1 MKVQSFED
9 FSGGL
14 DTRKPHNINS
24 KDTLRVLRNAYVT
37 SGQSIRTRP
46 GLRYLGDLKEDAPE
60 LENGLGSYNGRLH
73 VFSNTTSGT
82 QIVGEGTEFE
92 IEVYTHKVQYQAERA
107 AESAGWQLPNSGS
120 ELPGFVS
127 FCGGFNAGM
136 YASIKFGN
144 GRNLHYYLLDEDMPP
159 PSTGTS
165 GSTRHPIQD
174 NNCPHTQEVTIASQ
188 KVWAAKENSV
198 AYSATSSPTDWS
210 TSENAGF
217 LATGDRSPGSS
228 KTTGLGVVS
237 NRLVVFHEDAAQIWA
252 TDPDPTKN
260 ELEEI
265 ISGMG
270 TRWSE
275 SIVAA
280 NKDLYFLSDVGIRSI
295 GGQSMYRNMKGSDV
309 GSPIDELVQDHIRS
323 HEGRVDGNFY
333 AGAGQYWIT
342 VGDETAVLTKSSRDR
357 LEAWSVYT
365 FAIPFGQMAHVG
377 ERLYVREGNSLYAM
391 DHQATLDGE
400 GKQDAPFEVTVETP
414 FYSFGTEGQF
424 KQFQSMEAI
433 LEGFGTIDHCVN
445 PNDNDDRTAQF
456 QLAGDSRPHPTIPL
470 GILAPALSTKIVGQS
485 PDLKSINS
493 LIYRYET
500 TSGGI

>member
-14 DTRKPHNINS
+14 DTRKPHNINN
-24 KDTLRVLRNAYVT
+24 KDTLRRLRNAYVT

-46 GLRYLGDLKEDAPE
+46 GLRYLGDIEAGGTE
-60 LENGLGSYNGRLH
+60 ENGLGAYNGSLQI
-73 VFSNTTSGT
+73 FSTTQSGMK
-82 QIVGEGTEFE
+82 VLGAGTPFE
-92 IEVYTHKVQYQAERA
+92 IAVYTHKIKYDEGRA

-120 ELPGFVS
+120 TRPGYVS
-127 FCGGFNAGM
+127 FCGGFNSGM
-136 YASIKFGN
+136 YASVKFGN
-144 GRNLHYYLLDEDMPP
+144 GRNLHYYIPDDDLDKI
-159 PSTGTS
+159 
-165 GSTRHPIQD
+165 GSTVSPISD
-174 NNCPHTQEVTIASQ
+174 DGCPHTQEVTIASS
-188 KVWAAKENSV
+188 KVWAAKGNSV
-198 AYSATSSPTDWS
+198 AYSATSKPTDWS
-210 TSENAGF
+210 SSDNAGF

-252 TDPDPTKN
+252 TDPDPTRN

-265 ISGMG
+265 ISGIG

-275 SIVAA
+275 SIIAA
-280 NKDLYFLSDVGIRSI
+280 NKDLFFLSDVGIRSI

-309 GSPIDELVQDHIRS
+309 GSPIDELVQEHIRE

-377 ERLYVREGNSLYAM
+377 DRLYVRYNNSVYVM
-391 DHQATLDGE
+391 DQQATLDGE
-400 GKQDAPFEVTVETP
+400 GQEDAEFEITVETP

-433 LEGFGTIDHCVN
+433 LEGYGTIDHCVN
-445 PNDNDDRTAQF
+445 PNDNEDRTAQF
-456 QLAGDSRPHPTIPL
+456 QLAGDTRPHPTIPL

-485 PDLKSINS
+485 PNLKSINS

>member
-14 DTRKPHNINS
+14 DTRKPHNINN
-24 KDTLRVLRNAYVT
+24 KDTLRRLVNAYVT
-37 SGQSIRTRP
+37 SGESIRRRP
-46 GLRYLGDLKEDAPE
+46 GLRYLGEIEAGGDA
-60 LENGLGSYNGRLH
+60 ENGLGSYNGSLH
-73 VFSNTTSGT
+73 TFTTVAGGNKTLGVGT
-82 QIVGEGTEFE
+82 PFE
-92 IEVYTHKVQYQAERA
+92 IKVYTHKIKYDAGRA
-107 AESAGWQLPNSGS
+107 ADSAGWQLPDS
-120 ELPGFVS
+120 EPEQPGYVS

-136 YASIKFGN
+136 YVSVKFGN
-144 GRNLHYYLLDEDMPP
+144 GRNLHYYITDAEFNQADVD
-159 PSTGTS
+159 
-165 GSTRHPIQD
+165 PIQD
-174 NNCPHTQEVTIASQ
+174 ETCPHTQEVTIVSA
-188 KVWAAKENSV
+188 KVWAADGASV
-198 AYSATSSPTDWS
+198 KYSKTSNPTDW
-210 TSENAGF
+210 TGTDNAGF

-228 KTTGLGVVS
+228 LTTGLGVVS

-265 ISGMG
+265 ISGIG

-275 SIVAA
+275 SIAAA
-280 NKDLYFLSDVGIRSI
+280 NKDLYFLSDIGIRSI

-309 GSPIDELVQDHIRS
+309 GSPIDSLVQEHIRD
-323 HEGRVDGNFY
+323 HEGRIDGNFY
-333 AGAGQYWIT
+333 PGQGQYWIT

-377 ERLYVREGNSLYAM
+377 ERLYVREGNSIYAM
-391 DHQATLDGE
+391 DDQATLDGE
-400 GKQDAPFEVTVETP
+400 GQEDEPFELIVETP

-433 LEGFGTIDHCVN
+433 LEGYGTIDHCVN
-445 PNDNDDRTAQF
+445 PNDNDDRTAPF
-456 QLAGDSRPHPTIPL
+456 QLAGDSRPHPTMPL

-485 PDLKSINS
+485 PNLKSINS